1 MKYDTSNP
9 DNKIDVY
16 LTKYFKPLKRNEVL
30 FDAVRYV

>member
-16 LTKYFKPLKRNEVL
+16 LSKYFKSLKRNEVL